1 MIFRFLDSTDKNNN
15 FVYSNLYSIRYNKK
29 DIIIETYYYIVKKDI
44 IINSL
49 ANNNHYKKINKFR
62 TNIRCTN
69 TINIICTLEILIIC
83 ELG

>member
-44 IINSL
+44 IINIF
-49 ANNNHYKKINKFR
+49 AD
-62 TNIRCTN
+62 TNP
-69 TINIICTLEILIIC
+69 ILK
-83 ELG
+83 LF